1 MKNYTIENEPV
12 FSESI
17 RVTETSD
24 PAHAENINVAPKQ
37 LLENTL
43 ANRNVIKEI
52 EKGEQE
58 ITFEDYTE
66 EGVSIPEAEEAIS
79 QVTSGKKDKL
89 FRQYVKA
96 ALKGLLVLAQR
107 ALAISMG
114 KNQARVFVTVTAL
127 DTWLAVPENVAKLN
141 VGDNFYITATD
152 VPDYWWDGKQKQKL
166 ETQKVDL
173 STYDREIAALK
184 QKNSELSGNI
194 SSHSHAWS
202 SITEKPSTFSPSSH
216 NHNDQYYTESEMNN
230 KLAGKA
236 NLLTTSVIESTS
248 NSAPKSWPVIN
259 LKAIPPAGYH
269 SLGII
274 GIDNNLNFGEVAL
287 VKYIMWG
294 NDIYVALRNLE
305 ETTIKYTLKV
315 LVLWIHD

>member
-96 ALKGLLVLAQR
+96 ALKGLLVLA
-107 ALAISMG
+107 
-114 KNQARVFVTVTAL
+114 
-127 DTWLAVPENVAKLN
+127 
-141 VGDNFYITATD
+141 
-152 VPDYWWDGKQKQKL
+152 
-166 ETQKVDL
+166 
-173 STYDREIAALK
+173 
-184 QKNSELSGNI
+184 
-194 SSHSHAWS
+194 
-202 SITEKPSTFSPSSH
+202 
-216 NHNDQYYTESEMNN
+216 
-230 KLAGKA
+230 
-236 NLLTTSVIESTS
+236 
-248 NSAPKSWPVIN
+248 
-259 LKAIPPAGYH
+259 
-269 SLGII
+269 
-274 GIDNNLNFGEVAL
+274 
-287 VKYIMWG
+287 
-294 NDIYVALRNLE
+294 
-305 ETTIKYTLKV
+305 
-315 LVLWIHD
+315 